1 MAFDEIVAGRIRTL
15 LVDEPDIT
23 EMRMFGGLAFLAR
36 GNMAVAARSSGGV
49 LVRTDPAD
57 ADAAY
62 LAEAVPMVMN
72 GREMASWLTLD
83 AAAIEADDALAAVV
97 AHGLAFARTLPAK

>member
-36 GNMAVAARSSGGV
+36 GNMAVAARSS
-49 LVRTDPAD
+49 LRAICRANPTTERSDWYWAKLCSSRVRARSRPTAPT
-57 ADAAY
+57 
-62 LAEAVPMVMN
+62 
-72 GREMASWLTLD
+72 RLTAML
-83 AAAIEADDALAAVV
+83 
-97 AHGLAFARTLPAK
+97 